1 MDDPQQASALH
12 KIQKNAVKDLEVIQS
27 YTRMNHLELRVKNIA
42 VAKLIEGQKGLDKK
56 AALTKVILEATS
68 NKGPKMKR

>member
-42 VAKLIEGQKGLDKK
+42 VAKLIEGQKGSDKK
-56 AALTKVILEATS
+56 TALTKVILEATS